1 MDSIMFSTYWQTLYN
16 VSDPFHLDKI
26 EYGMLAQ
33 HTKEKVE
40 ESACDYTEKC
50 QCEKCL
56 PTEPATRSRN
66 VGKESRKR
74 RARPVGQDKR
84 WSPPEKIKTTK
95 GSPAD
100 QKAKKIAMDIKR
112 QRKWIEPFLAEP
124 LCHDLVIH
132 NKKKPEWI
140 PPKKVRVR
148 KPIYDK
154 PCGGV
159 VANYCINKWPTCPS
173 QSMTD
178 IYIAPRWPIFN

>member
-1 MDSIMFSTYWQTLYN
+1 MNSISYNLFGTGEVMTIHDLQYIKDLFMASYKEPTLE
-16 VSDPFHLDKI
+16 SDDPI
-26 EYGMLAQ
+26 AP
-33 HTKEKVE
+33 
-40 ESACDYTEKC
+40 
-50 QCEKCL
+50 L
-56 PTEPATRSRN
+56 PRQRKMAKDVRKSRASPS
-66 VGKESRKR
+66 GE
-74 RARPVGQDKR
+74 DKR
-84 WSPPEKIKTTK
+84 WTPPEKIKTIK